1 MRRLAV
7 TFILLLFCSQIRAQ
21 SWELGAFGGGIGYM
35 GDLNPDNVFKLSDP
49 AYGFLVK
56 RNIDPRW
63 AVKLSVMHGKMK
75 GADSLSSNPHQQQR
89 NLSFVTPL
97 TEISF
102 QGEFNFFDYL
112 PSAGKRR
119 FSPYL
124 FAGAALSMFNPKTQV
139 NGELVELNPLRT
151 EYKDYRKYTI
161 SIPYGAGIKYNIS
174 GMWTLGAELGYR
186 TSFSDYMDDV
196 SGRYPAREDVYYGRD
211 GFKPVNLTD
220 RSEELGRGKLF
231 SSGQQRGDSKV
242 RDRYFFTGI
251 TLTYTFM
258 NCNCPPVF

>member
-1 MRRLAV
+1 MGRLGI
-7 TFILLLFCSQIRAQ
+7 TFILLLLCTQIRAQ

-63 AVKLSVMHGKMK
+63 AIKLSFMHGKMK
-75 GADSLSSNPHQQQR
+75 GADSLSSNLHQQQR

-102 QGEFNFFDYL
+102 QGEFNFFDYV
-112 PSAGKRR
+112 PSLSKKR

-124 FAGAALSMFNPKTQV
+124 FAGVALSMFNPKANV

-161 SIPYGAGIKYNIS
+161 SIPYGAGIKYNFS
-174 GMWTLGAELGYR
+174 RMWTLGAELGYR

-196 SGRYPAREDVYYGRD
+196 SGKYPAKDVFYPQNDPSG
-211 GFKPVNLTD
+211 VNLTD
-220 RSEELGRGKLF
+220 RSSEVAGSKVF
-231 SSGQQRGDSKV
+231 SAGQQRGDSKS

-251 TLTYTFM
+251 TLTYTFL

>member
-1 MRRLAV
+1 MGRLGI
-7 TFILLLFCSQIRAQ
+7 TFILLLFCTQIRAQ
-21 SWELGAFGGGIGYM
+21 SWEVGAFGGGIGYM
-35 GDLNPDNVFKLSDP
+35 GDLNPDKVFKLSNP

-63 AVKLSVMHGKMK
+63 AIKLSVMHGKMK
-75 GADSLSSNPHQQQR
+75 GADSLSNNLHQRQR

-112 PSAGKRR
+112 PSMSKKR

-124 FAGAALSMFNPKTQV
+124 FAGAALSMFNPKANV

-161 SIPYGAGIKYNIS
+161 SIPYGAGVKYNLS
-174 GMWTLGAELGYR
+174 GKWTLGGELGYR

-196 SGRYPAREDVYYGRD
+196 SGRYPAGVVSYPQNSPD
-211 GFKPVNLTD
+211 GVNLTD
-220 RSEELGRGKLF
+220 RSGELGGGRKF
-231 SSGQQRGDSKV
+231 SPGQQRGDSKG
-242 RDRYFFTGI
+242 RDSYFFTGI
-251 TLTYTFM
+251 TLTYTFL